1 VVPASGYSKEDPKLE
16 QIEYTVIPSWYKQPS
31 YLQSTA
37 QLIAQELQQF
47 ALPDSVH
54 IFFSAMAFPATL
66 KKQVI
71 LTSKKLRDCANHAD
85 PESTHSHPG
94 LGSRASGMAPALH

>member
-1 VVPASGYSKEDPKLE
+1 VVPASGYSKALGRRPKLE

-47 ALPDSVH
+47 AYRTLS
-54 IFFSAMAFPATL
+54 IFSSAHGVPAATL

-71 LTSKKLRDCANHAD
+71 LTSKKLR
-85 PESTHSHPG
+85 T
-94 LGSRASGMAPALH
+94 ALA